1 MTIRELATEITKTAI
16 ENHAIVFNNC
26 AHSDDSE
33 TEYQNTFNAKQVADF
48 YATIY
53 EALKAA
59 Q

>member
-16 ENHAIVFNNC
+16 ENHAIVFNNYGY
-26 AHSDDSE
+26 SDDSE
-33 TEYQNTFNAKQVADF
+33 TETQNTFNAKQVADF

-53 EALKAA
+53 EALKSA